1 LGAKIENQ
9 DFFRHGGA
17 KVQNPGWTGPV
28 TFHPF
33 LRPITGYLP
42 GNSVYSPDIYFT
54 IKRLSPVLTKQLI
67 MKSRIQTILLVFL
80 SGSVLFLGSCKHR
93 RGNGN
98 IVTIERSV
106 DPFDRVEVHGA
117 IDVYVSQG
125 PQQPVKL
132 ECDENLVKYIIIE
145 EHGGELEV
153 RTKSG
158 VSLSPSRKMKVY
170 VTAPKYEKL
179 GVSGACNII
188 GENKISSPD
197 RLEIEVSGAGNIRM
211 DVDAPDLKA
220 GISGAGKVDLTGKTR
235 DFELRLSGAGKALC
249 YNMLAENTKVD
260 ISGAG
265 AAEVYASVSLDA
277 EVSGAG
283 NVRYK
288 GGAPEVKQR
297 VSGAGSVKK
306 AD

>member
-1 LGAKIENQ
+1 
-9 DFFRHGGA
+9 
-17 KVQNPGWTGPV
+17 
-28 TFHPF
+28 
-33 LRPITGYLP
+33 
-42 GNSVYSPDIYFT
+42 
-54 IKRLSPVLTKQLI
+54 
-67 MKSRIQTILLVFL
+67 MKSRILTVFL
-80 SGSVLFLGSCKHR
+80 VLVSVSSLFLTSCKHR

-98 IVTIERSV
+98 IVTIERTV
-106 DPFDRVEVHGA
+106 DPFDMVEVHGA
-117 IDVYVSQG
+117 IDVYVTQG
-125 PQQPVKL
+125 PQQPVRI
-132 ECDENLVKYIIIE
+132 ECDENLVKYIIVE

-158 VSLSPSRKMKVY
+158 VSLSPTRKMKVH

-179 GVSGACNII
+179 RVTGACNII
-188 GENKISSPD
+188 GENKITSPE

-211 DVDAPDLKA
+211 DADAPDLKA
-220 GISGAGKVDLTGKTR
+220 GISGAGKVQLSGKTR
-235 DFELRLSGAGKALC
+235 DFELRLSGAGKANC
-249 YNMLAENTKVD
+249 YDMFSENTKVE

-265 AAEVYASVSLDA
+265 AAEVYASVTLDA

-306 AD
+306 VD